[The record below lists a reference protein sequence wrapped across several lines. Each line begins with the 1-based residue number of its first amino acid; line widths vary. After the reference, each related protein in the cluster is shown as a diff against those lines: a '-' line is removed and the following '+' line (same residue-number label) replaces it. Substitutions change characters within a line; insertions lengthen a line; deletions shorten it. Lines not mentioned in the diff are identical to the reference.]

1 MKQMYDY
8 DLGVKYRNLGLYN
21 QAVEYLY
28 NSIKISNDKNY
39 YTYLELLE
47 VAILAKN
54 KLVIDEVEGELI
66 SLVNINNF
74 NYINNELVSLIID
87 LIFREDLFNAYSIT
101 AVGYRLA
108 CKINDDKLIYRY
120 SKMREQLISLI
131 NFMEEDEIIL
141 QVRLAVYYN
150 IISKIIRSSST
161 LSIIKKNKEA
171 KILSKLKKYSLR
183 NYGNVLTS
191 IKKVK
196 EQYENLYYG
205 SEFYEIE
212 FNIIKRQIKYI
223 ERCNDQ
229 YNKNNFYM
237 EKI

>member
-1 MKQMYDY
+1 MEQMYDY
-8 DLGVKYRNLGLYN
+8 DLGVKYRKLGLYN

-108 CKINDDKLIYRY
+108 CKINDDKLICRY

-150 IISKIIRSSST
+150 IISKIIGSSST